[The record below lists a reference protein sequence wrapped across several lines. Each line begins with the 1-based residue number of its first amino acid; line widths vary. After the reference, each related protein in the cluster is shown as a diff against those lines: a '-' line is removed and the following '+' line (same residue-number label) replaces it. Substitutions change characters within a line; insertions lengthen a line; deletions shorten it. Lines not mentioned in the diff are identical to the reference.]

1 MKTERWARTTSRDC
15 WKTRC
20 TSNGDP
26 KTQAPPPPRTY
37 RVLHLVGWNIIGIV
51 FVLILGEI
59 ALHWLGIEFT
69 IIQTKIQFGA
79 PDPVVLHSQHSVD
92 RHLLWVP
99 NGYSA
104 KVAAWKG
111 RQPTIVFL
119 GDSCTEWGKYP
130 EFLASIMRGRSTKR
144 DFTYVKVGGIG
155 WSSYQGL
162 RQLERDVVPMRPRA
176 VTIYYGWNDHW
187 TNFGLED
194 KLIGEIY
201 RKHPPLLLE
210 LSSRLRMASL
220 VNHAI
225 FAFRYPI
232 SKQHSKGSVRVSLS
246 DFSANL
252 RRMISIARDNDI
264 LPILLTAPSS
274 HRKGKEPRYLTE
286 RRLNDLSDLIP
297 LHQQYVQAVRDIA
310 AQHQAPL
317 IDLYAAFNRLPQEE
331 LDGSFQQDGIHLTR
345 KGDEKIAGIIQ
356 AYFVD
361 TGLYGRLM
369 ELQPEREGVI

>member
-1 MKTERWARTTSRDC
+1 MVT
-15 WKTRC
+15 
-20 TSNGDP
+20 P
-26 KTQAPPPPRTY
+26 KRKPPPPRTY

-59 ALHWLGIEFT
+59 ALRLAGIEYALYP
-69 IIQTKIQFGA
+69 TKIQFGWPA
-79 PDPVVLHSQHSVD
+79 PVVLHSRYTVD

-144 DFTYVKVGGIG
+144 DFTYVKVGGVG

-187 TNFGLED
+187 TNYGLED
-194 KLIGEIY
+194 KRIGEIY

-210 LSSRLRMASL
+210 WSSRIRMVSF
-220 VNHAI
+220 VNQTI
-225 FAFRYPI
+225 FNVRYPI

-252 RRMISIARDNDI
+252 RRMIQIARDNDI

-286 RRLNDLSDLIP
+286 RWLNDLSDLIP
-297 LHQQYVQAVRDIA
+297 LHQQYVQAVRDVA
-310 AQHQAPL
+310 AQYHAPL
-317 IDLYAAFNRLPQEE
+317 IDLYAQFNRLPKEE
-331 LDGSFQQDGIHLTR
+331 RDKSFKKDGIHLKR
-345 KGDEKIAGIIQ
+345 EGDEKIAEMIYLYLVQ
-356 AYFVD
+356 
-361 TGLYGRLM
+361 TGLLGRIM
-369 ELQPEREGVI
+369 DP